1 MKKLLLL
8 FALVLTAGMNAWA
21 GDYVATDYLNNDSRT
36 RITRS
41 PSYDDPN
48 FTIYMFLKDTENGGG
63 VSWDATEVVPGHQ
76 GPAIYIDGEYFASP
90 LYEMSWLSENPDNAV
105 NLWWDDKDNNAQ
117 TYTKEINGVKWVH
130 RYYDVQKPDAS
141 CYFVSMYFC
150 PEELKGGS
158 CHSITIKGYLA
169 DNANPTVNRK
179 YVERTFKFKAQRLF
193 PSNPTVTMDKSTR
206 QVTISGSLASGEK
219 HPTHFGMRMDGKAGD
234 KYIPNS
240 ELENSKELAYSTS
253 LSGITY
259 TMPENTK
266 DVKYEDAVILGEM
279 YRDFTKLGSKV
290 TCHYYDWFNAGLL
303 PCMPLCF
310 TAEEHVYLDLHT
322 PTTRCFTREALEY
335 NWNYKYGKD
344 YYDTWE
350 EYEKTWEMLQKV
362 NLEYSRDGVNW
373 VTYDFD
379 IFDVN
384 EEGDGFED
392 TYRKPTIALNT
403 GDKVYF
409 RNKSETPTTF
419 TPNNVKGDYFLF
431 NWDSMKKVAVSGN
444 VMTLIDKHG
453 TSTEIPNEYC
463 FYTLFNHGGMRAKM
477 TSYPDL
483 PATTLKPHCYEQM
496 FYGNNVAIPCPDL
509 PATTLAEACYK
520 EMFASSQI
528 TAIPELPATT
538 LAKECYMDMFLQCG
552 NLTSVPKLPATTLAE
567 SCYSRMFYSCGNLT
581 SAPQLPAT
589 TLDESCY
596 SRMFYSCRNLTSAP
610 QLPAT
615 TLARDCYRE
624 MFRMCQ
630 GLKSAPYLPATEL
643 ATGCY
648 YEMFYNCSSLNHIN
662 VAFTEWRDEIQAT
675 TNWVNSTSD
684 NGTFICDEALDTSVR
699 NASRIPDGWTI
710 QGPPDVLYL
719 TANTDETTVALN
731 RKGSSLAVTIE
742 YSTDCCENWTP
753 VNFSTATGTG
763 TIKLAKQGL
772 RVYFRNASATATGV
786 SNSASDYF
794 QFEVQGSVAAGG
806 NIMSLVDK
814 SLAATT
820 IPNAYCFYGLFS
832 GCSGLTSAPELPAT
846 TLAEGCYQSMFSGCT
861 GLTEAPKLPANTME
875 EGCYQSMF
883 SGCTGL
889 TETPLLPATKL
900 AANCYQSMFSGCE
913 KLSYISAQ
921 FLDWNTSNNSTTDWV
936 NGVAATGSFTCNSAL
951 DQSLEGPNYI
961 PNGWTVHKTPE
972 YLCLQSTSSAPATV
986 ELKKIKPHATP
997 VILEYST
1004 NEGNSWTT
1012 VDFSVANT
1020 TGVITLANPGDKVYF
1035 RNPSDTPTGFSKFWD
1050 EIGSDYG
1057 SNSYQFVMKEGQIVA
1072 SGDIMSLIGTC
1083 YTDEIPDDYCFSNL
1097 FKECTA
1103 LTSAGD
1109 LKLPATTLTK
1119 NCYER
1124 MFEGC
1129 TSLTAAPKLPA
1140 TVMEIGCYY
1149 AMFYGCTSLT
1159 AAPKLPATVMKIDCY
1174 YAMFSGC
1181 SSLTEAPALPATTLA
1196 DRCYG
1201 QMFMDCGKL
1210 TKAPELPAT
1219 TLANGCYFDMF
1230 SWCKNLNYIKVG
1242 FTDWAGGTIPG
1253 TQLWTRNVTSSSGT
1267 FVCPSV
1273 LVTTFNDNSNKN
1285 YIPNGWNVTYDITAN
1300 QDPNKKQNYYS
1311 TFYTNRKDYQ
1321 LPDGV
1326 TAYTGVADGNVLRLT
1341 PIEGSIIPA
1350 YEAVILKWTSEDNTE
1365 EARVHFLL
1373 EESETPA
1380 TKSDNNELTGT
1391 EEGKDLSTNEYAL
1404 SLGQNGVGFY
1414 LWEGK
1419 EIGAHKAY
1427 LTLPSSFGAKAFI
1440 FQFDDDP
1447 TGIESLTPALSEGE
1461 GAAYNLNG
1469 VRVNDS
1475 YKGIVIK
1482 NGKKIYQK

>member
-1 MKKLLLL
+1 MKKLFLL
-8 FALVLTAGMNAWA
+8 FALVLTVGMNAWA

-63 VSWDATEVVPGHQ
+63 VSWDATEVEPGYQ

-90 LYEMSWLSENPDNAV
+90 LYEMNWLSENPDNAV

-158 CHSITIKGYLA
+158 YHSITIKGYLA
-169 DNANPTVNRK
+169 DYANPTVNRQ
-179 YVERTFKFKAQRLF
+179 YVERTFIFKAQRLF

-206 QVTISGSLASGEK
+206 QVTISGSLASGEEL
-219 HPTHFGMRMDGKAGD
+219 PTHFGMRMDGKAGD
-234 KYIPNS
+234 KFISNS
-240 ELENSKELAYSTS
+240 ELENSKDLEYSTS
-253 LSGITY
+253 FSGITY
-259 TMPENTK
+259 TMPENTE

-303 PCMPLCF
+303 PCIPLCCAVESEDARIYF
-310 TAEEHVYLDLHT
+310 HSDALKGFQDITDLQDQWDRILPSTGERYPDHFYGFKT
-322 PTTRCFTREALEY
+322 FKEY
-335 NWNYKYGKD
+335 QAY
-344 YYDTWE
+344 WE
-350 EYEKTWEMLQKV
+350 KLCTV
-362 NLEYSRDGVNW
+362 NIEYSTDGVHW
-373 VTYDFD
+373 SPYK
-379 IFDVN
+379 
-384 EEGDGFED
+384 FETWD
-392 TYRKPTIALNT
+392 HINGTKYAQILVLKKGER
-403 GDKVYF
+403 VYF
-409 RNKSETPTTF
+409 RNSSVEPTIF
-419 TPNNVKGDYFLF
+419 SLAPPKDRLNSCHFKISF
-431 NWDSMKKVAVSGN
+431 NEYAGKDVRIGLSGN
-444 VMTLIDKHG
+444 VMSLIDKYG
-453 TSTEIPNEYC
+453 TSTELPHDSC
-463 FYTLFNHGGMRAKM
+463 FYRLFGGDAGHALNTTYTSFPEFPAKTLTK
-477 TSYPDL
+477 Y
-483 PATTLKPHCYEQM
+483 CYTNM
-496 FYGNNVAIPCPDL
+496 FEYNNGNFYALEL
-509 PATTLAEACYK
+509 PATTLAEGCYQR
-520 EMFASSQI
+520 MFSDCDM
-528 TAIPELPATT
+528 TATPELPATT
-538 LAKECYMDMFLQCG
+538 LAKDCYREMFSECY
-552 NLTSVPKLPATTLAE
+552 
-567 SCYSRMFYSCGNLT
+567 Y
-581 SAPQLPAT
+581 
-589 TLDESCY
+589 
-596 SRMFYSCRNLTSAP
+596 LTSAP

-615 TLARDCYRE
+615 TLAPGCYQDMFRKCNRMIVAPQLPVTTLARDCYRE
-624 MFRMCQ
+624 MFRECK

-648 YEMFYNCSSLNHIN
+648 YWMFYGCSSLNHIN
-662 VAFTEWRDEIQAT
+662 VAFTEWRDDIQAT
-675 TNWVNSTSD
+675 TDWVNRTSD

-710 QGPPDVLYL
+710 QGTPADVLYL

-731 RKGSSLAVTIE
+731 RKGSPSEVTIE

-772 RVYFRNASATATGV
+772 RVYFRNASAIATAF
-786 SNSASDYF
+786 SNSSSDYF
-794 QFEVQGSVAAGG
+794 QFEVQGSAAASG
-806 NIMSLVDK
+806 NVMSLVDK

-832 GCSGLTSAPELPAT
+832 GCTGLTEAPKLPATTLAEGCYQSMFSGCTRLTEAPKLPAT

-861 GLTEAPKLPANTME
+861 GLTEA
-875 EGCYQSMF
+875 
-883 SGCTGL
+883 
-889 TETPLLPATKL
+889 PLLPATKL

-913 KLSYISAQ
+913 KLSYIFVQ
-921 FLDWNTSNNSTTDWV
+921 FTDWNTSNNSTTDWV

-951 DQSLEGPNYI
+951 DQSLEGSNYI

-986 ELKKIKPHATP
+986 ELKKIKPHVTP

-1004 NEGNSWTT
+1004 DEGNSWTT

-1050 EIGSDYG
+1050 ERDRDYG
-1057 SNSYQFVMKEGQIVA
+1057 SNSYQFVMKEGQIVV
-1072 SGDIMSLIGTC
+1072 SGDVMSLIGTC
-1083 YTDEIPDDYCFSNL
+1083 YTDEIPGESCFSNL
-1097 FKECTA
+1097 FAGCTA

-1124 MFEGC
+1124 MFDGC
-1129 TSLTAAPKLPA
+1129 TSLTAAPELPA

-1285 YIPNGWNVTYDITAN
+1285 YIPNGWKVTYDITAN
-1300 QDPNKKQNYYS
+1300 QDPDHKQNYYS

-1326 TAYTGVADGNVLRLT
+1326 TAYTGVVDENTNVLNLT
-1341 PIEGSIIPA
+1341 PIEDNIIPA
-1350 YEAVILKWTSEDNTE
+1350 GEGVILRLTQEDNTE
-1365 EARVHFLL
+1365 KTAHFIL
-1373 EESETPA
+1373 EESSESGTWSGTNILSGFDTETTLGA
-1380 TKSDNNELTGT
+1380 TD
-1391 EEGKDLSTNEYAL
+1391 YAL
-1404 SLGQNGVGFY
+1404 TLGQNGVGFY
-1414 LWEGK
+1414 NWNGRAL
-1419 EIGAHKAY
+1419 GAHKAY
-1427 LTLPSSFGAKAFI
+1427 LTLSGSQPAPLRSFGFR
-1440 FQFDDDP
+1440 FDDGTT
-1447 TGIESLTPALSEGE
+1447 TGIPATIFDQPQDDVI
-1461 GAAYNLNG
+1461 YNLQG
-1469 VRVNDS
+1469 QRVDES
-1475 YKGIVIK
+1475 YKGLIIK
-1482 NGKKIYQK
+1482 NGQKVYNY

>member
-1 MKKLLLL
+1 MKKLFLL
-8 FALVLTAGMNAWA
+8 FALVLTVGMNAWA

-63 VSWDATEVVPGHQ
+63 VSWDATEVEPGHQ

-90 LYEMSWLSENPDNAV
+90 LYEMNWLSENPDNAV
-105 NLWWDDKDNNAQ
+105 NLWWDDADNNAQ

-158 CHSITIKGYLA
+158 YHSITIKGYLA
-169 DNANPTVNRK
+169 DNANLTVNRK
-179 YVERTFKFKAQRLF
+179 YVERTFIFKAQRLF

-206 QVTISGSLASGEK
+206 QVTISGSLASGEV

-234 KYIPNS
+234 KFIPS
-240 ELENSKELAYSTS
+240 DQLENSKELAYSTS
-253 LSGITY
+253 FSGITY
-259 TMPENTK
+259 TMPENTEE
-266 DVKYEDAVILGEM
+266 VKYEDAVILGEM
-279 YRDFTKLGSKV
+279 YRDFTKLGSKA

-303 PCMPLCF
+303 PCIPLCCAVESGDAKINF
-310 TAEEHVYLDLHT
+310 HSDALKGFQDITDLEDQWNRIVPSTGERYPDHIYGFKT
-322 PTTRCFTREALEY
+322 FKEY
-335 NWNYKYGKD
+335 QAY
-344 YYDTWE
+344 WE
-350 EYEKTWEMLQKV
+350 KLCTV
-362 NLEYSRDGVNW
+362 NIEYSTDGVHW
-373 VTYDFD
+373 SPYK
-379 IFDVN
+379 
-384 EEGDGFED
+384 FETWD
-392 TYRKPTIALNT
+392 HINGTKFAQILELKKGER
-403 GDKVYF
+403 VYF
-409 RNKSETPTTF
+409 RNSSVEPTIFSLAPPKDALNSCHFRITF
-419 TPNNVKGDYFLF
+419 NEYGGKDVRIGL
-431 NWDSMKKVAVSGN
+431 SGN
-444 VMTLIDKHG
+444 VMSLIDKYG
-453 TSTEIPNEYC
+453 TSTELPHDSC
-463 FYTLFNHGGMRAKM
+463 FYRLFGGDAGYALNTTYTSFPEFPAKTLTK
-477 TSYPDL
+477 Y
-483 PATTLKPHCYEQM
+483 CYTNM
-496 FYGNNVAIPCPDL
+496 FEYNNGNFYAVEL
-509 PATTLAEACYK
+509 PATTLAEGCYQR
-520 EMFASSQI
+520 MFYECDM
-528 TAIPELPATT
+528 TATPELPATT
-538 LAKECYMDMFLQCG
+538 LAKDCYREMFS
-552 NLTSVPKLPATTLAE
+552 N
-567 SCYSRMFYSCGNLT
+567 CYY
-581 SAPQLPAT
+581 
-589 TLDESCY
+589 
-596 SRMFYSCRNLTSAP
+596 LTSAP

-615 TLARDCYRE
+615 TLAPGCYQY
-624 MFRMCQ
+624 MFRGCNRMIVAPQLPATTLADWCYSNMFRGCK
-630 GLKSAPYLPATEL
+630 GLKSTPYLPATEL
-643 ATGCY
+643 ATECY
-648 YEMFYNCSSLNHIN
+648 YEMFYGCSSLNHIN

-684 NGTFICDEALDTSVR
+684 NGTFICDEALDKSVR

-710 QGPPDVLYL
+710 QGPPADVLYL
-719 TANTDETTVALN
+719 KANTDETTVALN

-742 YSTDCCENWTP
+742 YSTDCCDSWTP

-900 AANCYQSMFSGCE
+900 AANCYRAMFSGCE

-1004 NEGNSWTT
+1004 DEGNSWTT

-1020 TGVITLANPGDKVYF
+1020 TGAITLENPGDKVYF

-1050 EIGSDYG
+1050 ENGSDYG

-1097 FKECTA
+1097 FAGCTA

-1119 NCYER
+1119 NCYEV

-1129 TSLTAAPKLPA
+1129 TSLTAVPELPATVMAEGCYKKMFSGCTSLTAVPELPA
-1140 TVMEIGCYY
+1140 TVMEKECYA
-1149 AMFYGCTSLT
+1149 AMFMY
-1159 AAPKLPATVMKIDCY
+1159 
-1174 YAMFSGC
+1174 C

-1196 DRCYG
+1196 DYCYWN
-1201 QMFMDCGKL
+1201 MFNSCTKL
-1210 TKAPELPAT
+1210 EEAPELPAT
-1219 TLANGCYFDMF
+1219 TLANACYFEMF
-1230 SWCKNLNYIKVG
+1230 SWCENLNYIKVG
-1242 FTDWAGGTIPG
+1242 FTDWGEDTGLGTR
-1253 TQLWTRNVTSSSGT
+1253 LWMRKVTSISGT

-1273 LVTTFNDNSNKN
+1273 LVTTFNDNSNEH
-1285 YIPNGWNVTYDITAN
+1285 YIPNGWKVTYDITAN
-1300 QDPNKKQNYYS
+1300 QDPDHKQNYYS

-1326 TAYTGVADGNVLRLT
+1326 TAYTGVADENTNVLNLT
-1341 PIEGSIIPA
+1341 PIEDNIIPA
-1350 YEAVILKWTSEDNTE
+1350 GEGVILRLTQEDNTE
-1365 EARVHFLL
+1365 KTAHFIL
-1373 EESETPA
+1373 EESSESGTWSGTNILSGFDTETTLGA
-1380 TKSDNNELTGT
+1380 TD
-1391 EEGKDLSTNEYAL
+1391 YAL
-1404 SLGQNGVGFY
+1404 TLGKNGVGFY
-1414 LWEGK
+1414 NWNGRAL
-1419 EIGAHKAY
+1419 GAHKAY
-1427 LTLPSSFGAKAFI
+1427 LTLPGSQPAPLRSFGFR
-1440 FQFDDDP
+1440 FDDGTT
-1447 TGIESLTPALSEGE
+1447 TGIPATIFDQPQDD
-1461 GAAYNLNG
+1461 AIYNLQG
-1469 VRVNDS
+1469 QRVDES
-1475 YKGIVIK
+1475 YKGLIIK
-1482 NGKKIYQK
+1482 NGQKVYNY